1 MVAAVNAPACSPDS
15 PGTSAPGV
23 PSSSRRTDDY
33 DGNDVVMA
41 RITPRSIRFDAE
53 VDSHLRAYLAARPG
67 LSASAAANRVVDE
80 GLRMVDHPAIVFR
93 DGPTGRRAVV
103 VGGPDVWEIVRAV
116 KSARAHESEL
126 DSDET
131 VALVV
136 ANTGA
141 SARQVRAAI
150 RYWSQFPDEIDA
162 QIELADEAEQQ
173 ALDAWRREQDLLTR

>member
-1 MVAAVNAPACSPDS
+1 
-15 PGTSAPGV
+15 
-23 PSSSRRTDDY
+23 
-33 DGNDVVMA
+33 
-41 RITPRSIRFDAE
+41 
-53 VDSHLRAYLAARPG
+53 
-67 LSASAAANRVVDE
+67 
-80 GLRMVDHPAIVFR
+80 MVDHPAIVFR

-136 ANTGA
+136 GNTGA

-162 QIELADEAEQQ
+162 QIELADEAEQH
-173 ALDAWRREQDLLTR
+173 ALEAWRREQDLLTR